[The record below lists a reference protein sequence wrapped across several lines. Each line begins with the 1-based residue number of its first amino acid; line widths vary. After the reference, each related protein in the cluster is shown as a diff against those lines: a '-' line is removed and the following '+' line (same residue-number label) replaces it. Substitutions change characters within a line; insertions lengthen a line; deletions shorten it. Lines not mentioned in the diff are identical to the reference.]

1 MRRDG
6 LSDRRASFGSKCAQP
21 ERLPAAKSGKAS
33 AVLRPLRYPNAMRTA
48 FDVAARRRS
57 PRGAPQSGQVPSVL
71 LRIPC
76 QAHFSYHSSHQNFL
90 NRVGD
95 RSV

>member
-6 LSDRRASFGSKCAQP
+6 LSDRRASFGSKC
-21 ERLPAAKSGKAS
+21 EHRLPT
-33 AVLRPLRYPNAMRTA
+33 AMRTA
-48 FDVAARRRS
+48 FDIASVAMAF
-57 PRGAPQSGQVPSVL
+57 ADACAATGQGPSVL
-71 LRIPC
+71 LMNTLPRTLRLR
-76 QAHFSYHSSHQNFL
+76 SSHQNFL